1 MPVALL
7 LALALATPALAADPA
22 PTVDATW
29 HLEHVF
35 ASVDAF
41 QAERDAVVADL
52 PKVAA
57 CKGTLGKD
65 AATLLACLDA
75 QSLLQQRMGR
85 LWTYASDH
93 ANADLRDDAWR
104 GRRDDVALVN
114 QQYSTATSWFEPEL
128 KELGSE
134 RVEAMIAAEPGLAPY
149 AWPLRVSLRHAAHI
163 LSPAEERILALG
175 GVVLDAPGTTY
186 QTLAYS
192 ELPWPKINLADGTS
206 PVLNQAQYTL
216 LRASPDAALRKQ
228 VYDTFFGTLGGYQD
242 TAGSL
247 LGTQMASHWW
257 VAQARGYASSAE
269 AALDGSLVPRQ
280 IYDTLVRETRANLP
294 TLHRYLKLRQR
305 MLGVEQLGY
314 QDLYVPLVNL
324 DKKFPLEDAQRT
336 VLTAVAPLG
345 RDYVNNMRAGFA
357 GGWMDVYPT
366 PGKQGGAYM
375 DDAAYGVHPYLLL
388 NYNDDYESMS
398 TLAHEWGHAM
408 HSYSSMKSQP
418 YATSQY
424 ATFIAEIASTFN
436 EALLVDM
443 MIAKSKTD
451 DEKLF
456 YLGQA
461 LESLRTT
468 YFRQAMFGEFELAMH
483 EKVEKGE
490 PLTGATLTTMYG
502 DMLRDYY
509 GAADGTCTVDPAY
522 AVEWAYIPHFYY
534 NYYVWQYATSIA
546 ASSLLAERVERH
558 QPGARDRYLALLAAG
573 GSAEPDVL
581 LKAAGVDMTSPEPY
595 RAVAT
600 RMNAIMDRIETILA
614 KREKN

>member
-1 MPVALL
+1 MSYALL
-7 LALALATPALAADPA
+7 LALSLAAPA
-22 PTVDATW
+22 VAAEPADTNW

-35 ASVDAF
+35 ATLDAF

-52 PKVAA
+52 PKLAA
-57 CKGTLGKD
+57 FQGKIGQD

-75 QSLLQQRMGR
+75 QSVIEQRIGR

-93 ANADLRDDAWR
+93 ANTDVRDDAWR
-104 GRRDDVALVN
+104 GRRDDVALVMT
-114 QQYSTATSWFEPEL
+114 QYSTVTSWFTPEL
-128 KELGSE
+128 KAVGLAK
-134 RVEAMIAAEPGLAPY
+134 VDAWIAAEPKLLPY
-149 AWPLRVSLRHAAHI
+149 AWPLRSALRRAEHI
-163 LSPAEERILALG
+163 LSPQEERILALG
-175 GVVLDAPGTTY
+175 GVVLEAPGTTY
-186 QTLAYS
+186 NTLAYG
-192 ELPWPKINLADGTS
+192 ELPWPKINLPDGTS

-228 VYDTFFGTLGGYQD
+228 VYDTFFGALGGYQD

-247 LGTQMASHWW
+247 LGTQVASHWW

-269 AALDGSLVPRQ
+269 AALDSSLVPRS
-280 IYDTLVRETRANLP
+280 IYDTLVKETRANLP

-324 DKKFPLEDAQRT
+324 DRAFPLEDAKRT
-336 VLTAVAPLG
+336 TLTAVAPLG
-345 RDYVNNMRAGFA
+345 RDYVNTMRDAFE
-357 GGWMDVYPT
+357 GGWMDVYPK

-388 NYNDDYESMS
+388 NYNNDYESMS

-408 HSYSSMKSQP
+408 HSQLSMKAQP
-418 YATSQY
+418 YPTAQY

-443 MIAKSKTD
+443 MIAKAKTD

-468 YFRQAMFGEFELAMH
+468 YFRQAMFGEFELAIHDMA
-483 EKVEKGE
+483 ERGE
-490 PLTGATLTTMYG
+490 PITGGALTELYG
-502 DMLRDYY
+502 SMLNDYY
-509 GAADGTCTVDPAY
+509 GVDEGACTVDPAY
-522 AVEWAYIPHFYY
+522 NVEWAYIPHFYY

-558 QPGARDRYLALLAAG
+558 QVGARDRYLGLLQAG
-573 GSAEPDVL
+573 GSAEPDAL
-581 LKAAGVDMTSPEPY
+581 LRAAGVDMTTPEPY

-600 RMNAIMDRIETILA
+600 RMNAIMDRIEAILA
-614 KREKN
+614 KRDKR